1 MVREKKENF
10 VISNVRADKISR
22 GNMGVGGHVS
32 NVWRVENIKGILLD
46 MSSIMWFHYH
56 GERVERT
63 THKSSRSIDYNFEQL
78 IREQCHRS
86 RIIDYNFEWS
96 SKFSQGVV
104 REGRSPMEECT

>member
-32 NVWRVENIKGILLD
+32 NVWRVENIKGSLLD

-56 GERVERT
+56 GERVERK
-63 THKSSRSIDYNFEQL
+63 THKSSRSIDYNFEW
-78 IREQCHRS
+78 
-86 RIIDYNFEWS
+86 Y

-104 REGRSPMEECT
+104 QEGRSPMEEFT

>member
-10 VISNVRADKISR
+10 VISNLRADKISR
-22 GNMGVGGHVS
+22 GNMGVGRHVS

-63 THKSSRSIDYNFEQL
+63 THKSSRSIDYKFEQL

-86 RIIDYNFEWS
+86 RIIDYNFEWY
-96 SKFSQGVV
+96 SKSSQGVV
-104 REGRSPMEECT
+104 QEGRSPMGEFT